1 MANLAHEVHESSAD
15 PSDAVV
21 KYLGMALAQLEDFH
35 TTYFKQEAEK
45 TSVRAG
51 GETQINLPTN
61 QVINWPSIALHFN
74 AKSWIPG
81 RAQRY
86 ADQWGTS
93 DAVGNATAPDPP
105 LDNPQDVVSNYQD
118 FVARLPEDGES
129 LIQDLEVKSGG
140 MDWVNVND
148 YYLIVKL
155 CEMYLDKSQLDKKKI
170 EQGTTIHATD
180 ATFDPLDRLG
190 RPLTFRQAYG
200 YSSANNDMTTAF
212 VFDDANFDGSLAPDR
227 KGLMP
232 NLSDGSDRP
241 FETQMDP
248 TFTGTQY
255 PSTPNGGPVT
265 IYRPNPQSGGLW
277 QGSEWYPRPGHSV
290 NYKLG
295 ADGTS
300 PARMQVF
307 SQGDVGT
314 VFNISS
320 LKTIFN
326 QMYPAVMDLST
337 VNNITVRIRF
347 RPPTA
352 IPVSRVRDSYDVTTS
367 SSDPS
372 VTSYYFHTSTLF
384 NDINGGTD
392 PSERVKYSEFQSNGT
407 DLDVYKRVTDAAE
420 KDKRRETPPTGNFEV
435 TDIAM
440 TYESIS
446 MNSPLYARQVEQL
459 ANNGTLEFQFKSYYN
474 YSTLHRGSSQTG
486 FNTQCLDSIYA
497 AMQDPSADAPAP
509 PVQMYNGRVIPR
521 SHRFHHFG
529 IEGWQFEINQ
539 ASLPK
544 NFATPAEASH
554 YFFDGAADKTGY
566 LDSLRDFTD
575 YKYFCKVRLNFPY
588 ASCRLLSGLDIRG
601 VNAVIR
607 FVTRLN
613 GGMMRE
619 VADPK
624 DGPINEPFRLY
635 QAGATVGLE
644 DQRNRRGQFYARLD
658 ENLEPTED
666 NVTPDKNGVQLA
678 ASQLI
683 PPTQRTMKQL
693 RDHEH
698 VFPEVYPNG
707 VLLHLIFEFTSTLRI
722 GAGRQAE
729 IIQ

>member
-1 MANLAHEVHESSAD
+1 MANLAHEVHETDAD

-45 TSVRAG
+45 TTVRAG

-61 QVINWPSIALHFN
+61 QVINWPSVALHFN

-81 RAQRY
+81 RAQKY
-86 ADQWGTS
+86 SDQWGTAGTS
-93 DAVGNATAPDPP
+93 GNSAPTPNDE
-105 LDNPQDVVSNYQD
+105 LASAADVVSNYQD

-170 EQGTTIHATD
+170 EQGTSVYATD

-190 RPLTFRQAYG
+190 RPLTFRQAFG
-200 YSSANNDMTTAF
+200 YDQAGNDFRSSF
-212 VFDDANFDGSLAPDR
+212 VFDDANFSGSLVPSQE
-227 KGLMP
+227 GLMP

-248 TFTGTQY
+248 TFTSTDYSLSGGGT
-255 PSTPNGGPVT
+255 TT
-265 IYRPNPQSGGLW
+265 IYRPDPNSGGLW

-295 ADGTS
+295 AEGTS

-352 IPVSRVRDSYDVTTS
+352 IPVSRVRDTYSTEQTS
-367 SSDPS
+367 GGAIQA
-372 VTSYYFHTSTLF
+372 YYFHASNLF

-392 PSERVKYSEFQSNGT
+392 PSERVKYDDFDSGGSALNT
-407 DLDVYKRVTDAAE
+407 YKRVIDSADKE
-420 KDKRRETPPTGNFEV
+420 KRRETPPTGNFEV

-459 ANNGTLEFQFKSYYN
+459 SNNGTLEFQFKNYYN

-486 FNTQCLDSIYA
+486 FNTQCLDSVYA
-497 AMQDPSADAPAP
+497 MMQDPSADAPAP

-554 YFFDGAADKTGY
+554 YFFDGAADKTSY
-566 LDSLRDFTD
+566 IDSLRDFTD
-575 YKYFCKVRLNFPY
+575 YKYFMKVRLNFPY

-601 VNAVIR
+601 VNAIIR

-624 DGPINEPFRLY
+624 DGLIDEPY
-635 QAGATVGLE
+635 QAYQNNATLAFE

-658 ENLEPTED
+658 ESFDPSDANTQ
-666 NVTPDKNGVQLA
+666 PDQTANLA
-678 ASQLI
+678 ASQLVA
-683 PPTQRTMKQL
+683 PTQRSMKQL
-693 RDHEH
+693 REH
-698 VFPEVYPNG
+698 KHVYPEVYPNG
-707 VLLHLIFEFTSTLRI
+707 VLLHMIFEFTSTLRI